1 MWNALLT
8 RHAVRLA
15 GLLALAALGGCVAN
29 GNPLLD
35 TPPVLAKI
43 TPVNDRLRELPPP
56 DRKVS
61 VAVYNFDDLTGQ
73 YKELDNVQTLSRAV
87 TQGGAAI
94 LIEALQDAGQR
105 RWFTVLERNQ
115 LNDLLKER
123 QIITEMRR
131 IYRNETKTDPKV
143 LPPLMHA
150 GIIVEG
156 GIVGY
161 DTNTVTGGLGARY
174 LGIGGDTKYNKDT
187 VTVTLRAISTKTG
200 EVLTSVNTRK
210 EIASYALQGGA
221 FRYLKLNELLEAET
235 GVTYNEPKQ
244 LAVEAAIDKAVI
256 ALIVQGA
263 KLGLWQFADPHAGQ
277 QYLAAYDQEQYKG
290 ELNLAGQPLA
300 PPKTMDAADI
310 SDTHPLARQAAYHP
324 SPNAAV
330 PSAGQA
336 APQAAP
342 RKILPP
348 PPSPNEPPAG

>member
-1 MWNALLT
+1 MKY
-8 RHAVRLA
+8 RLPIFQFA
-15 GLLALAALGGCVAN
+15 GLVALAALSGCVAN

-35 TPPVLAKI
+35 SPPVLAKI
-43 TPVNDRLRELPPP
+43 TPVNDKLREIPAP
-56 DRKVS
+56 DQKVS

-94 LIEALQDAGQR
+94 LIAALQDAGQR

-131 IYRNETKTDPKV
+131 IYRDETKTDPAV

-156 GIVGY
+156 GIVGF

-174 LGIGGDTKYNKDT
+174 LGIGGDTKYQKDT
-187 VTVTLRAISTKTG
+187 VTVTLRAVSTKTG
-200 EVLTSVNTRK
+200 EVLASVNTRK
-210 EIASYALQGGA
+210 ELASYSLQGGA
-221 FRYLKLNELLEAET
+221 FRYLKLNELLEAEM

-263 KLGLWQFADPHAGQ
+263 KLGIWHFADQKAGQ
-277 QYLAAYDQEQYKG
+277 EYVTAYDQEEYAR
-290 ELNLAGQPLA
+290 ETDLAGEPLS
-300 PPKTMDAADI
+300 PPKTVNPANIADTYPI
-310 SDTHPLARQAAYHP
+310 TRKAAYHP
-324 SPNAAV
+324 APTSTAPASAPAKRPG
-330 PSAGQA
+330 PSSQ
-336 APQAAP
+336 
-342 RKILPP
+342 ILPP
-348 PPSPNEPPAG
+348 PPNPNEPPVG